1 MMDRVRGEFSDRDE
15 AITASSGSSDRADAP
30 RPAGNERRMQV
41 RAYNFWASLL
51 GDRAFP
57 DAADLDPASLPDF
70 GPHGVLLDFSDGVEN
85 PAIVWLGAALA
96 EECGAAGAIQRL
108 DDVPSRSLLSR
119 ITDHYMQIL
128 ANQAPVGFEAE
139 FVNRHGATILYR
151 GILLPF
157 SRDQL
162 AIDCIYGVI
171 NWKEQGAVSGTGQ
184 KLDDPAPLDRPLLPR
199 ESALLTEWA
208 DGPADGLPATA
219 EALRALPPRSPDE
232 LGRSGEFTVL
242 VARRNEAGELVLLGE
257 VADDEA
263 LLDRAAR
270 RLLA

>member
-1 MMDRVRGEFSDRDE
+1 MDRVGGEITDRHE
-15 AITASSGSSDRADAP
+15 AGLQS
-30 RPAGNERRMQV
+30 PAEGANPAAGAERRMQV

-108 DDVPSRSLLSR
+108 EDVPSRSLLSR

-157 SRDQL
+157 SRDQV

-171 NWKEQGAVSGTGQ
+171 NWKEQGASAGTEPTLQ
-184 KLDDPAPLDRPLLPR
+184 DDPAPLDRPLLPR

-219 EALRALPPRSPDE
+219 EALHALPPCSPDE